1 MRREESDG
9 SENGRQGSFIIGI
22 RTELKIADP
31 NEGLWRVCC
40 QDGSKMNGVSKVRG
54 ACDNNRLCGVW
65 ETSASPIRAQ
75 LDFQGHVKAK
85 GNTVI

>member
-1 MRREESDG
+1 
-9 SENGRQGSFIIGI
+9 
-22 RTELKIADP
+22 
-31 NEGLWRVCC
+31 
-40 QDGSKMNGVSKVRG
+40 MNGVSKVRG
-54 ACDNNRLCGVW
+54 ACVNNRLCGEW